1 MEREFENNST
11 KLITKTVNEIWK
23 EKKLLNVIKKKSTK
37 NTTKYIVKKVD
48 HTGRKYFQI
57 VYLVKD
63 LYTEYQNDS

>member
-1 MEREFENNST
+1 MKR
-11 KLITKTVNEIWK
+11 
-23 EKKLLNVIKKKSTK
+23 KKVAQCDKKKSTQ